1 VKLCVSITEET
12 TAAALAR
19 MAELLPHADLFEVRA
34 DFLRDL
40 DLAAL
45 LRARRR
51 PLLFTC
57 RTQGEGGRW
66 PDGERARLHR
76 LLAEALE
83 LGFDLVDVES
93 RSGFS
98 DLHAARGGRGLV
110 LSWHDFEGTPGDL
123 DAVYERMAACRPE
136 VVKIAVRARGIRD
149 LGRLLDFARRR
160 GGRAG
165 ADGPALVVVAM
176 GAEGTASRVLG
187 ARHGAPFTFAA
198 PADGCEAGP
207 GQLPAAV
214 LDRVY
219 RVRSLGAA
227 TRVYGV
233 LGTDVLRSLSPAI
246 HNRGFAAL
254 GEDAVYV
261 PLQAESLEGFL
272 AALPDLGLAGFSVTR
287 PYKQA
292 ILPHLARIAPP
303 AARAGSVNTVVVE
316 EGRLVG
322 SSTDGEGVLVPLRRR
337 TQVADRCVL
346 LLGAGGAARA
356 AAFALVDAGA
366 RLTIAARRPE
376 AAAALAAACGAGAA
390 AASPTEA
397 TRLEWDVLLNATP
410 VGSAACPGRAPL
422 PEQSLR
428 PGAVVFDMVYDPV
441 ETPLLVAAR
450 SRGCTAIDGVEMLVA
465 QAVGQ
470 LRAWTGRAPGTDL
483 LTRAA
488 TDAITEMRR

>member
-1 VKLCVSITEET
+1 MKLCVSIAEET

-19 MAELLPHADLFEVRA
+19 MAGLLPHADLFEVRA

-40 DLAAL
+40 DLPAL
-45 LRARRR
+45 LRERRR

-57 RTQGEGGRW
+57 RTQAEGGRW
-66 PDGERARLHR
+66 PDGERERLHQM
-76 LLAEALE
+76 LAEAAR
-83 LGFDLVDVES
+83 LGFDFVDVEA
-93 RSGFS
+93 RAGFPE
-98 DLHAARGGRGLV
+98 LLRARGGRGIV

-136 VVKIAVRARGIRD
+136 VVKIAVRANGIRD
-149 LGRLLDFARRR
+149 LGRLLAFARRH
-160 GGRAG
+160 GAAG
-165 ADGPALVVVAM
+165 AGAPALVVVAM
-176 GAEGTASRVLG
+176 GPLGTASRLLG

-198 PADGCEAGP
+198 TANGHEAGP

-219 RVRSLGAA
+219 RVRSLGAS

-246 HNRGFAAL
+246 HNRGFEAL

-272 AALPDLGLAGFSVTR
+272 AALPDLGLAGFSITR

-292 ILPHLARIAPP
+292 ILPHLSQVAAP
-303 AARAGSVNTVVVE
+303 AAHAGSVNTVVVQQ
-316 EGRLVG
+316 GRLVG

-337 TQVADRCVL
+337 TEVANRRVL

-356 AAFALVDAGA
+356 AAFALLDAGA
-366 RLTIAARRPE
+366 RVTIAARRPE
-376 AAAALAAACGAGAA
+376 AAAALAEACGAGAA
-390 AASPTEA
+390 AASLSEA
-397 TRLEWDVLLNATP
+397 ARLEWDVLLNATP
-410 VGSAACPGRAPL
+410 VGSAASPAVAPL
-422 PEQSLR
+422 PERALR
-428 PGAVVFDMVYDPV
+428 PGAVVFDMVYDPL
-441 ETPLLVAAR
+441 ETPLLAAAR
-450 SRGCTAIDGVEMLVA
+450 SRGCSTIDGLEMLVA

-488 TDAITEMRR
+488 TEAIAEMRR